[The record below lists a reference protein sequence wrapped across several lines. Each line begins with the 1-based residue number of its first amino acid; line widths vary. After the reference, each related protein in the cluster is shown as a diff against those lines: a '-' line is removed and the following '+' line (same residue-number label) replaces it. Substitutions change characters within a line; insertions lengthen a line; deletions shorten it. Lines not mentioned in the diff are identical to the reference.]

1 MKPTTL
7 ADYFH
12 PDDAEIRRAAAP
24 ASATTDDKTTFP
36 G

>member
-7 ADYFH
+7 ADYLH
-12 PDDAEIRRAAAP
+12 ADEAEIRRAALAC
-24 ASATTDDKTTFP
+24 ATTDDKTTFP